1 MDPKDRVPGL
11 IMAHRDRQKR
21 YHFRRF
27 CGLGMAL
34 RDRGQADEFG
44 RQF

>member
-1 MDPKDRVPGL
+1 MAAGDGSYGTGIPGL

-27 CGLGMAL
+27 
-34 RDRGQADEFG
+34 G
-44 RQF
+44 RRNMTD